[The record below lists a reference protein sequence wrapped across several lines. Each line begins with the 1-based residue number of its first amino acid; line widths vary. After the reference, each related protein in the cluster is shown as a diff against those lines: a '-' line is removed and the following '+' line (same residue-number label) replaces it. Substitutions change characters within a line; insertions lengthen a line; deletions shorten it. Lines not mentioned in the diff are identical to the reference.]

1 MEGMEAVAHNPPAL
15 KQQRDR
21 AQKAFSLIEA
31 AFVLAVVGVV
41 IGTIWVSASNFYEN
55 YKVNKTVDA
64 LMLAVKSTQNFLSY
78 NDAMIATGGNGI
90 VTMAGSIAEAAN
102 LIPVDWVKGTGGLQH
117 PWQGVATLSADMR
130 YNPPYFAM
138 GLYPPIP
145 DSACAK
151 LAVKVSSMAA
161 AAAGKTAMGG
171 VSNPL
176 IGMIQFDHTGTTGK
190 TTITTFPISLEQATN
205 YCQMRVN
212 KTIAFYWGFTRIN
225 N

>member
-1 MEGMEAVAHNPPAL
+1 MTANVRKQGARLSGRAIAL
-15 KQQRDR
+15 T
-21 AQKAFSLIEA
+21 AI
-31 AFVLAVVGVV
+31 VLAVVGGV
-41 IGTIWVSASNFYEN
+41 IGAIWVAAANMIEN
-55 YKVNKTVDA
+55 HRVNKTVDA
-64 LMLAVKSTQNFLSY
+64 LMLAVTRTQNFLSY
-78 NDAMIATGGNGI
+78 NDAMLATGGNGVI
-90 VTMAGSIAEAAN
+90 TMAGSIAEAAN

-130 YNPPYFAM
+130 YNPPYISM
-138 GLYPPIP
+138 GLYQPMP

-176 IGMIQFDHTGTTGK
+176 IGMIQFDFSGTTGK

-205 YCQMRVN
+205 YCKMRVN
-212 KTIAFYWGFTRIN
+212 KTISFYWGFTRIN